1 MTMSASSA
9 LSVLADLLVVFSLAL
24 LVARP
29 ARWSIGLLAAQSA
42 VVALMAVVA
51 APNAEGWTAAAVIV
65 ATKLIGIP
73 MVLLWVVRRTA
84 SDNAVDWASP
94 WAWLAGA
101 GIVLVVRLALPAYT
115 TGLNPSHANLLG
127 TAVLVLLLGLAGM
140 VSGRLLLG
148 QAVHLVVI
156 ENGLYCAGLA
166 LTGGL
171 PAALDLGAAVDLLLA
186 VFVLAW
192 LSHHVHRLHLPLHV
206 DELRRL
212 RG

>member
-1 MTMSASSA
+1 MTVAGGD
-9 LSVLADLLVVFSLAL
+9 LLRGLGDLLVVFSLAL
-24 LVARP
+24 LVVRP
-29 ARWSIGLLAAQSA
+29 ALWSIGLLAAQAA
-42 VVALMAVVA
+42 VVAVMAAVA
-51 APNAEGWTAAAVIV
+51 APGAGGLVGAGVIV
-65 ATKLIGIP
+65 VTKVVGIP
-73 MVLLWVVRRTA
+73 LVLLWVARRTD
-84 SDNAVDWASP
+84 SENAVDWASP

-101 GIVLVVRLALPAYT
+101 AIVLVVRLALPGFTA
-115 TGLNPSHANLLG
+115 GLTPQHTALLG

-140 VSGRLLLG
+140 VSGRLLLA

-171 PAALDLGAAVDLLLA
+171 PAALEMGTAVDLLL
-186 VFVLAW
+186 VIFVLAW
-192 LSHHVHRLHLPLHV
+192 LSRHVHRLRLPLHV